1 MVEAKSGLASN
12 VQSRDL
18 TALPVGTVVSRYRIT
33 AVLGRGGF
41 GITYRAQDT
50 KLNREVALK
59 EYLPVPLAV
68 RHDGTEVL
76 ANSTQ
81 SAEDFEL
88 GRQRFLE
95 EGRTLAGLH
104 RAPAIVQVHDFL
116 EANGTAYIVM
126 ELVAGST
133 LEARLK
139 ERGPLSAGEV
149 ERIVWPLLDG
159 LERVHD
165 TGFLHRDIKPA
176 NIIVGPKGEP
186 TLIDF
191 GASRAAMAARTAS
204 LTAVFTPGYAAVEQF
219 TSARQGPWT
228 DIYGLAAT
236 LYRAITSEGPPN
248 AVERVL
254 EDAIVPL
261 AKRQPGSFSRHLLA
275 GIDAGLAVRA
285 GDRPQ
290 SVALWR
296 SMLQAAPAVDGE
308 DTVLRPAGAANPAR
322 PSSSPSRDKESRT
335 AQADLRTKLDDFP
348 LERVIILGAVISLV
362 VAIVLAQYLR

>member
-33 AVLGRGGF
+33 AILGRGGF

-50 KLNREVALK
+50 KLTREVALN
-59 EYLPVPLAV
+59 EYLPVPCAV

-104 RAPAIVQVHDFL
+104 RTPAIVQVHDFL

-139 ERGPLSAGEV
+139 KGGPL
-149 ERIVWPLLDG
+149 
-159 LERVHD
+159 
-165 TGFLHRDIKPA
+165 
-176 NIIVGPKGEP
+176 
-186 TLIDF
+186 
-191 GASRAAMAARTAS
+191 
-204 LTAVFTPGYAAVEQF
+204 
-219 TSARQGPWT
+219 
-228 DIYGLAAT
+228 
-236 LYRAITSEGPPN
+236 
-248 AVERVL
+248 
-254 EDAIVPL
+254 
-261 AKRQPGSFSRHLLA
+261 
-275 GIDAGLAVRA
+275 
-285 GDRPQ
+285 
-290 SVALWR
+290 
-296 SMLQAAPAVDGE
+296 
-308 DTVLRPAGAANPAR
+308 
-322 PSSSPSRDKESRT
+322 
-335 AQADLRTKLDDFP
+335 
-348 LERVIILGAVISLV
+348 
-362 VAIVLAQYLR
+362 